1 MLCWMCGMTRNDRIR
16 NDNIRESWV
25 STYRRKDGKNSA

>member
-1 MLCWMCGMTRNDRIR
+1 MCDKIMWDIIR

-25 STYRRKDGKNSA
+25 TTYSRKDGKN